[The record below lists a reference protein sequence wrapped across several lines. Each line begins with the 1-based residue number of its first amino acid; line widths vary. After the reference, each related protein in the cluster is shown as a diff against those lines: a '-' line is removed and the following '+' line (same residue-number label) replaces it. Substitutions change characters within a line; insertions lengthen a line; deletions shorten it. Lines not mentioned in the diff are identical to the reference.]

1 MIKVLR
7 DTSKNPDFRSLTK
20 LLDDDLNERYGNLQA
35 QYDQLN
41 NVEKLETVLIGY
53 LDDIPAGCGC
63 FRVIDESTVEI
74 KRMFVK
80 PEFRGS
86 GIATMILSGLEA
98 WAIEKGISRSVLE
111 TGIKQP
117 EAIRFYTRL
126 GYTETDIYG
135 PYMESENSI
144 CMGKQLKK

>member
-7 DTSKNPDFRSLTK
+7 DNSNNPDFRSLIR

-35 QYDQLN
+35 QYDQFN
-41 NVEKLETVLIGY
+41 SVENLETILIGY
-53 LDDIPAGCGC
+53 MDDIPAGCGC
-63 FRVIDESTVEI
+63 FRVIGVSTVEI

-86 GIATMILSGLEA
+86 GIAGMILSGLEV
-98 WAIEKGISRSVLE
+98 WAMEKGFSRSVLE
-111 TGIKQP
+111 TGNKQP
-117 EAIRFYTRL
+117 EAIRFYTKH
-126 GYTETDIYG
+126 GYTKIGNYS
-135 PYMESENSI
+135 PYMDSENSI